1 MDTKLRVFLISIIVL
16 LILAIL
22 DLVRRK
28 KLKEKYSL
36 LWIVTGVSFIVMALW
51 PDSVKF
57 LSASIGIITP
67 SNLIFLLAVFFLI
80 ILSIHFSMI
89 ISALGEK
96 TKLLAQELA
105 LLKKDLDSERKD
117 AGT

>member
-1 MDTKLRVFLISIIVL
+1 MNLKLRIFLVSISVL

-36 LWIVTGVSFIVMALW
+36 LWIITGLSFIVLAVW

-57 LSASIGIITP
+57 LSTSLGIIAP
-67 SNLIFLLAVFFLI
+67 SNLIFLIAVFFLI
-80 ILSIHFSMI
+80 IMSIHFSMI
-89 ISALGEK
+89 ISALGEH
-96 TKLLAQELA
+96 TKSLAQELA
-105 LLKKDLDSERKD
+105 LLKKEADSKRKD
-117 AGT
+117 ISR